1 MSGKATIPADYEM
14 STKPDKHAAAELTE
28 EIENFREIA
37 RYLNPSPGEI
47 PRIPGIDIGGL
58 SIPMR
63 EVIGGDHTIYID
75 FKRRYNLDRRLAR
88 ARRQDRTEV
97 AAKLEELKQRA
108 GILLADVSGHR
119 MTDALLGAMLHQAF
133 LVGAYY
139 ELDRYGEIT
148 TRIFEHLNTRFYRTT
163 SVNKYFTMIY
173 GEITSGGKFR
183 FISAGHQPPAV
194 FSREFGRFVE
204 LGEERL
210 ISFPPV
216 GLLPP
221 SHDLDDPE
229 DPFLKGKADYE
240 VNQLNLLARG
250 DLLLLSTD
258 GLVEHGGGDF
268 FPGVAEDL
276 LRDCADQDAATIC
289 LRIEEAVLAH
299 GEPDDDISAVVV
311 KRTG

>member
-1 MSGKATIPADYEM
+1 MKKNPSLDQLAD
-14 STKPDKHAAAELTE
+14 EL
-28 EIENFREIA
+28 ENFREIA
-37 RYLNPSPGEI
+37 EFLIPSSGEI
-47 PRIPGIDIGGL
+47 PRIDGIDIASLSMPLKGG
-58 SIPMR
+58 
-63 EVIGGDHTIYID
+63 IGGDHLIHID
-75 FKRRYNLDRRLAR
+75 FNRRYNLTRRLAR
-88 ARRQDRTEV
+88 ARRKGRDAV
-97 AAKLEELKQRA
+97 AKKLEELKERA

-119 MTDALLGAMLHQAF
+119 MTDALIAAMLHQAF

-163 SVNKYFTMIY
+163 AVNKYFTMIY

-276 LRDCADQDAATIC
+276 LRDCANQDAATIC
-289 LRIEEAVLAH
+289 LRLEEAVLAH